1 MTGHVMD
8 DASLFEIETPPPVSL
23 ADRFVVPPFSIL
35 DRRSGLWQD
44 RKRKW
49 LSLGIESELGRDEQM
64 GFLNAAMTGRGGVL
78 EDRIKQCGG
87 AVSIF
92 DPVLCELAYR
102 WFSPEGGQILDPF
115 AGGSVR
121 GIVASLLHRHYTG
134 IDLRAEQ
141 VEANKAQR
149 HLAYDD
155 YRPTWLC
162 GPSQDVLRDPL
173 LMDGYEADFIF
184 SCPPYADLEVY
195 SDDPADL
202 SNMGDSEFTDAYYN
216 IIRYSAEHL
225 KNNRFAAWVISDV
238 RDKKGLYRGLVLNT
252 IDAFASSGLALYND
266 LVTVDQVGS
275 GALLAAGQFEGTRKV
290 RRMHQHMLVFVKGD
304 PKQAA
309 VACGAKG
316 KRADASPPPP
326 AEDVEAL
333 REYLEEVPE

>member
-1 MTGHVMD
+1 MTELFD
-8 DASLFEIETPPPVSL
+8 DAQLFDIEAPPPVSL

-44 RKRKW
+44 RRRKW
-49 LSLGIESELGRDEQM
+49 LSMGIESELGREEHM

-102 WFSPEGGQILDPF
+102 WFSPVGGRVLDPF

-121 GIVASLLHRHYTG
+121 GIVASTLQRDYTG
-134 IDLRAEQ
+134 IDLRPEQ
-141 VEANKAQR
+141 VAANREQS
-149 HLAYDD
+149 HLASDLTPRWLEGDANVVLDD
-155 YRPTWLC
+155 L
-162 GPSQDVLRDPL
+162 
-173 LMDGYEADFIF
+173 EAAGCEYDFIF
-184 SCPPYADLEVY
+184 TCPPYADLEKY

-202 SNMGDSEFTDAYYN
+202 SNMDADEFTAAYYS
-216 IIRYSAEHL
+216 IIKKASRL
-225 KNNRFAAWVISDV
+225 LRQNRFAAWVISDV
-238 RDKKGLYRGLVLNT
+238 RDKHGLYRGLVLNT
-252 IDAFASSGLALYND
+252 IDAFNAAGLALYND

-275 GALLAAGQFEGTRKV
+275 GALLAAGQFETTRKV

-309 VACGAKG
+309 LACGATTKRKG
-316 KRADASPPPP
+316 GDPEPPPP
-326 AEDVEAL
+326 LSPEDEQAM
-333 REYLEEVPE
+333 REYLEEA